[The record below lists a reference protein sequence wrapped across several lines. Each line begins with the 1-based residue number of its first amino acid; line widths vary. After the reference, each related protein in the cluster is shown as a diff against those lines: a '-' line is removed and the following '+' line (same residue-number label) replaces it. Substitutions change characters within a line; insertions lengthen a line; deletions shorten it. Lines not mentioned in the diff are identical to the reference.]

1 MALVQWPSETITCF
15 AGLNR
20 SFICEVP
27 LLTLSCEG
35 RVEKAK
41 GVAMQAKGQDKTKLI
56 ADYLPLVAFFA
67 SYFAF
72 GLYPATAV
80 LVACTLAAVA
90 LLYWREQRLPW
101 LPIIT
106 ALVVALFGGL
116 TLISGDERFIKMKP
130 TVVQVI
136 FAVILLGGLAL
147 GKPLLKPLMGQAW
160 AMEDVGWRK
169 LSLRFALFFLVM
181 AAANEVV
188 WRTQSTDFWVTFKV
202 FGLIGLTFLFTA
214 LQVPLMMRY
223 KLPDP
228 EEEPCGPS
236 S

>member
-1 MALVQWPSETITCF
+1 ME
-15 AGLNR
+15 
-20 SFICEVP
+20 
-27 LLTLSCEG
+27 
-35 RVEKAK
+35 AK
-41 GVAMQAKGQDKTKLI
+41 GTDKTKLI
-56 ADYLPLVAFFA
+56 SDYVPLIAFFA

-80 LVACTLAAVA
+80 LVVFTLGAVG
-90 LLYWREQRLPW
+90 LLYWRERRLPW

-116 TLISGDERFIKMKP
+116 TLLSGDERFIKMKP

-136 FAVILLGGLAL
+136 FAALLLGGLAF

-214 LQVPLMMRY
+214 LQVPLMLRY
-223 KLPDP
+223 KLPEG
-228 EEEPCGPS
+228 EEAQADADAGKTGDEPS
-236 S
+236 SRK

>member
-1 MALVQWPSETITCF
+1 
-15 AGLNR
+15 
-20 SFICEVP
+20 
-27 LLTLSCEG
+27 
-35 RVEKAK
+35 
-41 GVAMQAKGQDKTKLI
+41 MQAKKQDKTKLI
-56 ADYLPLVAFFA
+56 ADYVPLVAFFVI
-67 SYFAF
+67 YFSF

-90 LLYWREQRLPW
+90 LLYWRERRLPW

-136 FAVILLGGLAL
+136 FAALLLGGLAF

-160 AMEDVGWRK
+160 AMEDTGWRK

-202 FGLIGLTFLFTA
+202 FGLIGLTFVFTA

-228 EEEPCGPS
+228 EEEPGDS
-236 S
+236 SP